1 MVNPIIEFTADLAE
15 PDLYNDVNGL
25 PNPFTMN
32 ILLGIANTHTAT
44 LYFKVSIVSPPGDY
58 SVSSSNLGSLA
69 AGTKWVF
76 RFYACACDASVD
88 CWRIR

>member
-32 ILLGIANTHTAT
+32 ILLGITNTHTAT
-44 LYFKVSIVSPPGDY
+44 LYFKVSIVS
-58 SVSSSNLGSLA
+58 A
-69 AGTKWVF
+69 ACRLLCFIVKSWFFSCWAKWVF
-76 RFYACACDASVD
+76 RFYACACDAYVD
-88 CWRIR
+88 CW